1 MPTDPAVP
9 DGKDEADIAA
19 MTSSGGRLGG
29 RRRLRRAQE
38 AGVAG
43 ASRESPSRRS
53 LQGGPAGGERASA
66 SKGEGRRRR
75 AVQDD
80 DADDGDN
87 AYVPED
93 AEEEAEIEPQTPVR
107 RPRKREAA
115 ANAERTPKRV
125 PSSGR
130 RVGRGHGEPAVGVEE
145 RHDGNDDDDGVE
157 VDDLPSTAR
166 RPSRAETYRNYLQH
180 QMEVDSPPLRGKKP
194 PPPTGAPDCLAG
206 LNFCITGVM
215 DSLTRTEME
224 DLVRAHGGHIAKSVT
239 RNLQYL
245 VAGADPGPRKM
256 EEARKRSAVEVVDED
271 GVFALIRRRSA
282 AASTPAR
289 RLSMGETSPPPP
301 PPPPYNA
308 SKARKPPSPPRPRTT
323 AGQRAATAATIG
335 APARTSELWTVKY
348 RPRVPED
355 LIANPGVLKQLSDW
369 LDQWQQ
375 VYGDGAAAKTK
386 SSVPRAALLAGP
398 PGLGKSSA
406 AHVVV
411 RHKGMEPIEFNASD
425 TRSKSALQTHVTEL
439 IRSHNID
446 RYAVATLAR
455 NASDTGASAS
465 QARSVTRAHLC
476 GNRGHVLIM
485 DEVDG
490 MSAGDRGGMAE
501 LNKLIKTSRVPI
513 ICICNDD
520 ASANVRTLKFSTLF
534 LKFRRPMWSQVRKRL
549 LQIAHAEQMPID
561 DAALEKL
568 AETCKGD
575 VRQMITLLQWYHVNR
590 PSRLTYMDVKAAMD
604 VFGKTFEEQ
613 SIFQAFSVFFRSP
626 GPHLPGQT
634 PRVDPAREASVPE
647 AVRLLP
653 TLSEMLDV
661 FYMDPDLMPLMIQEN
676 YLLFA
681 SGKRNSP
688 SAPFTLSCVS
698 RAAQALSDSDLLNES
713 IRRRGRWDLSNA
725 LALFAAVLPGHY
737 MAGPQMV
744 ERASFPSWLGKNSTT
759 TKNARLLAE
768 LELRV
773 KAAHCPGGALGC
785 AVTRPALRLDY
796 LPTLSDALIRPLLQQ
811 GADGAA
817 TVCERLDAYYLSLD
831 DWRTVTSGELQLEAR
846 RAGHARLAEVSAA
859 VKSALTRYYRQ
870 RSHPVSTMSVVHAGA
885 SVGAR
890 APAGRVLSED
900 AVAEEPDAEDEGET
914 AAEEEGAS
922 APDTANDALVLT
934 RGKDGAR
941 GGGGKPSRGGRRGRG
956 R

>member
-115 ANAERTPKRV
+115 ANAERTPKRA

-369 LDQWQQ
+369 LDQWRQ

-411 RHKGMEPIEFNASD
+411 RHKGLEPIEFNASD

-513 ICICNDD
+513 IAGRDLQRRRAPNDHP
-520 ASANVRTLKFSTLF
+520 AAVVSRQSAVTPHVHGREGGDGR
-534 LKFRRPMWSQVRKRL
+534 FRQDIRGAV
-549 LQIAHAEQMPID
+549 
-561 DAALEKL
+561 
-568 AETCKGD
+568 
-575 VRQMITLLQWYHVNR
+575 
-590 PSRLTYMDVKAAMD
+590 
-604 VFGKTFEEQ
+604 
-613 SIFQAFSVFFRSP
+613 
-626 GPHLPGQT
+626 HLPG
-634 PRVDPAREASVPE
+634 VLGV
-647 AVRLLP
+647 
-653 TLSEMLDV
+653 LSL
-661 FYMDPDLMPLMIQEN
+661 
-676 YLLFA
+676 A
-681 SGKRNSP
+681 
-688 SAPFTLSCVS
+688 
-698 RAAQALSDSDLLNES
+698 RAAS
-713 IRRRGRWDLSNA
+713 
-725 LALFAAVLPGHY
+725 
-737 MAGPQMV
+737 AGPDAAGGSGTGGQ
-744 ERASFPSWLGKNSTT
+744 RAG
-759 TKNARLLAE
+759 
-768 LELRV
+768 
-773 KAAHCPGGALGC
+773 GGAL
-785 AVTRPALRLDY
+785 
-796 LPTLSDALIRPLLQQ
+796 
-811 GADGAA
+811 AA
-817 TVCERLDAYYLSLD
+817 HL
-831 DWRTVTSGELQLEAR
+831 
-846 RAGHARLAEVSAA
+846 
-859 VKSALTRYYRQ
+859 
-870 RSHPVSTMSVVHAGA
+870 
-885 SVGAR
+885 VGD
-890 APAGRVLSED
+890 AGRVLHGSGSDATDDPGELPAVCQRQAQFAQCPVHPVVRESSGAGALRQRPAERVDTAPRPLGPEQRVGAVRGGAAGSLHGRAADGGAGEFPVVVGQEQHHHQERPPAGGTGIARQGGALSRRRARLRGDSPGTAPGLSAD
-900 AVAEEPDAEDEGET
+900 AVRCA
-914 AAEEEGAS
+914 
-922 APDTANDALVLT
+922 DTAVAAAGSGRRRDGLRTAGRVLLVVGRLAHGHLG
-934 RGKDGAR
+934 RAAAGGAPR
-941 GGGGKPSRGGRRGRG
+941 RTCASGGGECRGQVGAHPLLPTTVASGEHHERGACRRIGRCAGTGRPGPIGGRRRRGAGR
-956 R
+956 

>member
-9 DGKDEADIAA
+9 DGKDEVDNAA

-43 ASRESPSRRS
+43 AREESPPRRP
-53 LQGGPAGGERASA
+53 LRGGPAGRERGSA

-75 AVQDD
+75 SVQDD
-80 DADDGDN
+80 DADDEDN
-87 AYVPED
+87 EYVPEV
-93 AEEEAEIEPQTPVR
+93 AEEEAGVEPRTPVR

-115 ANAERTPKRV
+115 ASVERTPKRA

-130 RVGRGHGEPAVGVEE
+130 RVGRGDGEPAAAVEE
-145 RHDGNDDDDGVE
+145 RRDGKGDDDGGE
-157 VDDLPSTAR
+157 VDDLPSTVR

-180 QMEVDSPPLRGKKP
+180 QMQVDSPPLRGKKP

-224 DLVRAHGGHIAKSVT
+224 DLVRAHGGHIAKGVT
-239 RNLQYL
+239 RSLHYL

-256 EEARKRSAVEVVDED
+256 EEARKRSDVEVVDED

-289 RLSMGETSPPPP
+289 RLSMVETSSPPPP
-301 PPPPYNA
+301 PHSA
-308 SKARKPPSPPRPRTT
+308 SEARKPPSPPRPRTT
-323 AGQRAATAATIG
+323 AGQRAVTAATTG

-369 LDQWQQ
+369 LDQWRQA
-375 VYGDGAAAKTK
+375 YGDNAAAKTK

-406 AHVVV
+406 AHVVA
-411 RHKGMEPIEFNASD
+411 RHKGLEPIEFNASD
-425 TRSKSALQTHVTEL
+425 TRSKSALQRHITEL

-455 NASDTGASAS
+455 NPSDTGASTS
-465 QARSVTRAHLC
+465 QARSAARAHLC
-476 GNRGHVLIM
+476 GNRGQVLIM

-634 PRVDPAREASVPE
+634 PRVDPALEASVPE
-647 AVRLLP
+647 AARLLP
-653 TLSEMLDV
+653 TLSEMLDA

-725 LALFAAVLPGHY
+725 LALCAAVLPGHY

-773 KAAHCPGGALGC
+773 KAARCPGGALGC
-785 AVTRPALRLDY
+785 AVTRPTLRLDY

-817 TVCERLDAYYLSLD
+817 AVGERLDAYYLSLD

-846 RAGHARLAEVSAA
+846 RAGHAHLAEVSAA
-859 VKSALTRYYRQ
+859 AKSALTRYYRQ

-890 APAGRVLSED
+890 APVGRVLSED
-900 AVAEEPDAEDEGET
+900 AVAEEPDAEDEDET
-914 AAEEEGAS
+914 AVEEENAS
-922 APDTANDALVLT
+922 TPDTANDTLVLT
-934 RGKDGAR
+934 RGKDSAR
-941 GGGGKPSRGGRRGRG
+941 GGGGKASRGGRRGRG
-956 R
+956 K